1 MQDGRRA
8 PPATRGMEVGRA
20 LTRLP
25 PDPHVRPR
33 ARSGTAATPR
43 RGGMMELHIL
53 LVGDEADH
61 ADAMRRALV
70 RMEAGVRVTT
80 AARLERALEAL
91 RDPAIRCVVTDVRL
105 PDADGVR
112 VLQALRRAQGADAR
126 GAPRRGWPGG
136 AAARV

>member
-1 MQDGRRA
+1 MRPRYSPGRHAGRCAAVMQDGRRA

-70 RMEAGVRVTT
+70 RMEAGVRV
-80 AARLERALEAL
+80 ASASPLARA
-91 RDPAIRCVVTDVRL
+91 PA
-105 PDADGVR
+105 
-112 VLQALRRAQGADAR
+112 ALRR
-126 GAPRRGWPGG
+126 
-136 AAARV
+136 